1 MSGTVVTFTNLFPS
15 AAMPT
20 HGLFVRE
27 RMQRL
32 LRARPAWR
40 WQVVA
45 PVPAVAWLFRG
56 ATFRRWHDVPA
67 RETQAGVEV
76 FHPRYRHWPGLS
88 MRRQADAMAAGAERT
103 VGELVR
109 ERPAVIDAHYLWP
122 DGVAAAM
129 LARRCGV
136 PYVLT
141 ARGSDLNVIANDR
154 AVACR
159 IAEAAAG
166 AQACFAVS
174 AALCERFAAV
184 AGLPRARIVQARNGV
199 DLERFRPG
207 DAAAARAQ
215 LGLPAQG
222 RLLLGVGRLVP
233 GKGFL
238 AAARALAA
246 LPADVG
252 LLLIGEGPEQQAI
265 ADAAGARVHFLG
277 ARTPDEV
284 ATAYRACD
292 LFVLPSE
299 REGWPNV
306 VTEAL
311 ASGLRVVATA
321 VGGIPEIL
329 GGPTVDPRLGA
340 LVPPGD
346 DMALA
351 AALRAALEVAGDPAH
366 VRRFAER
373 WGWDEPVRLL
383 GETFDRALRGERAA

>member
-1 MSGTVVTFTNLFPS
+1 
-15 AAMPT
+15 
-20 HGLFVRE
+20 
-27 RMQRL
+27 
-32 LRARPAWR
+32 
-40 WQVVA
+40 
-45 PVPAVAWLFRG
+45 
-56 ATFRRWHDVPA
+56 
-67 RETQAGVEV
+67 
-76 FHPRYRHWPGLS
+76 
-88 MRRQADAMAAGAERT
+88 
-103 VGELVR
+103 
-109 ERPAVIDAHYLWP
+109 
-122 DGVAAAM
+122 
-129 LARRCGV
+129 
-136 PYVLT
+136 VLT

-238 AAARALAA
+238 AAARALAV